1 MVMNGPTGAN
11 SSHYVNGHKDVKS
24 LKDTNP
30 SPNVTHRENRH
41 SATSHFQP
49 ESSEPQNVYAYLDQP
64 NTQVFPRI
72 SRPVELLRNTYDV
85 VVVGSGYGGGVAASR
100 MARAGQSV
108 CLLERGKERWPGEYP
123 STALSFTKD
132 LHVSG
137 SSKLAQWGDP
147 TGLYHVIVG
156 EGQTA
161 FVGSGLGGSSLL
173 NSNVF
178 LKADDATLA
187 LRDWPKELR
196 EPKAL
201 EPYYALAEQMLEPEP
216 YPDHWPELPKLK
228 LLEKQAKAL
237 GLDRNFRRVSQT
249 TRFAHG
255 ANSTGVEMN
264 ASTLTGQ
271 DTTGLN
277 DGSKSST
284 LVNYLA
290 DAWNWGAEMF
300 CECEVRHV
308 RKRPDGD
315 GYLVYFAWHG
325 SGRGAFTHNIY
336 EDLMWVHAKECV
348 FLAAGSLGSTEI
360 LLRSQKLGLPMSAK
374 VGTGM
379 SGNGDIL
386 ACGYN
391 CDQDVNCVGREQPDP
406 YRPVGPTITGMID
419 CREGHENPLNGFVI
433 QEGAIPQA
441 LAPIFQALAEMMPGQ
456 RVPSYISSYEHV
468 KRLLARGSSYLFGPY
483 FRAGSMQRS
492 QVYLVMSHDTNQAVL
507 TLKDDKP
514 VLKFMGV
521 GRSHHAKKLRN
532 LLAQATAAVG
542 GTYIDNPFFATLNQQ
557 EITVHPIG
565 YVSENL
571 PFLLGREL
579 TKYY

>member
-1 MVMNGPTGAN
+1 MATKVSKESNPN
-11 SSHYVNGHKDVKS
+11 SNA
-24 LKDTNP
+24 TNC
-30 SPNVTHRENRH
+30 EYEY
-41 SATSHFQP
+41 SAKSHFQRD
-49 ESSEPQNVYAYLDQP
+49 SSKPPDYTDQP
-64 NTQVFPRI
+64 NSQRFPRI
-72 SRPVELLRNTYDV
+72 SRPVELLRTTYDV

-108 CLLERGKERWPGEYP
+108 CVLERGKERWPGEYP
-123 STALSFTKD
+123 STGLSFAKD
-132 LHVSG
+132 LHISG
-137 SSKLAQWGDP
+137 SSKLAEWGDP
-147 TGLYHVIVG
+147 TGLYHLIVG

-161 FVGSGLGGSSLL
+161 FVGNGLGGSSVL

-178 LKADDATLA
+178 LEADAATLA
-187 LRDWPKELR
+187 LGDWPKELR
-196 EPKAL
+196 EPSAL
-201 EPYYALAEQMLEPEP
+201 EPYYALAAQMLEPEA
-216 YPDHWPELPKLK
+216 YPDDWPELPKLK
-228 LLEKQAKAL
+228 LLERQARML
-237 GLDRNFRRVSQT
+237 GLGSNFRRVPQT
-249 TRFAHG
+249 TRFAQG

-284 LVNYLA
+284 LVTYLA

-308 RKRPDGD
+308 SKRPDGN
-315 GYLVYFAWHG
+315 GYIIYFAWHG

-348 FLAAGSLGSTEI
+348 FLAGGSLGSTEI
-360 LLRSQKLGLPMSAK
+360 LLRSQKLGLAMSAK
-374 VGTGM
+374 LGTGM

-391 CDQDVNCVGREQPDP
+391 CDQDVNCVGRKQPDP
-406 YRPVGPTITGMID
+406 YHPVGPTITGMID
-419 CREGHENPLNGFVI
+419 CREGHKNPLDGFVI

-456 RVPSYISSYEHV
+456 RGPSYLSLYTRV
-468 KRLLARGSSYLFGPY
+468 KRLVARGSSYLFGPY
-483 FRAGSMQRS
+483 FREGSMQRS
-492 QVYLVMSHDTNQAVL
+492 QVYLIMSHDSNQAVL

-514 VLKFMGV
+514 VLKFTGV

-565 YVSENL
+565 YVSDISL
-571 PFLLGREL
+571 FFWCCRL
-579 TKYY
+579 TRGD